1 MKVAAVTS
9 LAPVPAPI
17 SHQPSVPAAAAAS
30 ALTDRFGRRHNYL
43 RISVTD
49 RCNLRCVYCMPAEG
63 LVWKERTDILSYEEI
78 ERLAAL
84 FVRLGVD
91 KIRLTGGEPTVRRN
105 LHHLIGRL
113 RGLSGLRTLLMSTNG
128 VLLAKEAAGYRAAG
142 LDALNISLDTLQAE
156 RFEKMTLRASHAA
169 VLAGIEAALQAGFAA
184 IKVNVVVMAGINDDE
199 LVAFT
204 GYAAARPLEVRF
216 IEFMPFDRNDWSA
229 SRIVPYAEMRR
240 RIESVYRLT
249 PIDPAPNAV
258 AKEFAIGGGIGRVGF
273 VTSMT
278 ENFCASC
285 NRLRLTADGKL
296 KNCLFSTTESDLR
309 EPMRAGATDAELTTI
324 IRQSVLGK
332 WAGHPPMDVLAEL
345 GNRSMIQIG
354 G

>member
-1 MKVAAVTS
+1 MTRSLSLSPEAAF
-9 LAPVPAPI
+9 P
-17 SHQPSVPAAAAAS
+17 
-30 ALTDRFGRRHNYL
+30 ALTDRFSRRHTYL

-63 LVWKERTDILSYEEI
+63 LVWREREEILSYEEI
-78 ERLAAL
+78 ERLAGI
-84 FVRLGVD
+84 FVRHGVD
-91 KIRLTGGEPTVRRN
+91 KIRLTGGEPTMRRN
-105 LHHLIGRL
+105 LTALIKRL
-113 RGLSGLRTLLMSTNG
+113 RVLPGLKTLLMSTNG
-128 VLLAKEAAGYRAAG
+128 VLLAQNAATYRADG
-142 LDALNISLDTLQAE
+142 LDAVNISLDTLRPD
-156 RFEKMTLRASHAA
+156 RFEKMTLRDNHAE
-169 VLAGIEAALQAGFAA
+169 VLAGIDAALATGFDSV
-184 IKVNVVVMAGINDDE
+184 KVNVVVMDGINDDE

-204 GYAAARPLEVRF
+204 EYAAGRPLEVRF

-240 RIESVYRLT
+240 RIGDVFRLA
-249 PIDPAPNAV
+249 PLDSAPNAV
-258 AKEFAIGGGIGRVGF
+258 AKEFAIEGGVGRLGF

-285 NRLRLTADGKL
+285 NRLRLTADGKI

-309 EPMRAGATDAELTTI
+309 KPMRAGATDSELTAI

-332 WAGHPPMDVLAEL
+332 WAGHPPMEDLVEMN
-345 GNRSMIQIG
+345 NRSMIQIG